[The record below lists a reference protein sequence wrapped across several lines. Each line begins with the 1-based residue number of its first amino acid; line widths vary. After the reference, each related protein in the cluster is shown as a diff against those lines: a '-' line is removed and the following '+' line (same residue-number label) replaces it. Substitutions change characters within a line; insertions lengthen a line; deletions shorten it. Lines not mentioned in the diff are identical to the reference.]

1 MFSVGIDLVEINR
14 LKRSSDSENFMKR
27 VFSQKETA
35 LFLSKSNPYPSM
47 AGNWA
52 VKEAFSKALGTG
64 VRGFS
69 LNEISVL
76 RDELGAPYIEL
87 EGKALE
93 IVQSRSLQFSVSITH
108 TKELA
113 EAIVIAYERR

>member
-14 LKRSSDSENFMKR
+14 LKKSSNSKNFMKR

-35 LFLSKSNPYPSM
+35 FFLSKGNPYPSM

-69 LNEISVL
+69 LNEVSVL
-76 RDELGAPYIEL
+76 RDDLGAPYLEL

-93 IVQSRSLQFSVSITH
+93 IAENRNLEFSVSITH
-108 TKELA
+108 TNELA
-113 EAIVIAYERR
+113 EAIVVAYERR

>member
-1 MFSVGIDLVEINR
+1 MIFVGIDLIEINR
-14 LKRSSDSENFMKR
+14 LKKSSESEHFMKR
-27 VFSQKETA
+27 VFSEKERA
-35 LFLSKSNPYPSM
+35 FFCLKSNPFPSM

-76 RDELGAPYIEL
+76 RNDLGSPYIEL
-87 EGKALE
+87 EGNALE
-93 IVQSRSLQFSVSITH
+93 IAKSRNLEFSVSITH
-108 TKELA
+108 TNGWA
-113 EAIVIAYERR
+113 EAVVIALERG